1 MLSSS
6 DTSSQKI
13 QFSQLSLKMPAQQ
26 FKFLEV
32 GPTLAVQSLDTEQSP
47 SDATRLIHEVHY
59 TLSLHKVSC
68 DLGIE
73 FLILFGTLWVIT
85 ISIHITLRWK
95 NSSPTTSDVTYAS
108 PSPIPVPP
116 PALVMQEPLISEA
129 SSSSDE
135 SEGESPSPTLSSEL
149 LQDVQTVINQPLTL
163 LPILTEPPAPEVAST
178 EIDPSN
184 HT

>member
-32 GPTLAVQSLDTEQSP
+32 GPTIAVQSLNTEQSP
-47 SDATRLIHEVHY
+47 TDTTRLIHEVHY
-59 TLSLHKVSC
+59 TPSLHKISC

-73 FLILFGTLWVIT
+73 FSILFGTLWVIV

-108 PSPIPVPP
+108 PSPIPVLP
-116 PALVMQEPLISEA
+116 PALVMQEPLIPEA
-129 SSSSDE
+129 SSLSDE
-135 SEGESPSPTLSSEL
+135 SEGESPSSAFSAEL
-149 LQDVQTVINQPLTL
+149 LQDVSHVVNQPT
-163 LPILTEPPAPEVAST
+163 T
-178 EIDPSN
+178 
-184 HT
+184 